1 MTIGVFQVCLYMER
15 VHRLYRQTENLSL
28 GRIKKEKLS
37 EISITGNKITQE
49 TDNQSKKAKVGS
61 TIDETKTNVELIPSP
76 NTNKQDYAG
85 GTNDKTRDSKTCES
99 EDSWIDTDSC
109 ARNIDWAGHLL

>member
-1 MTIGVFQVCLYMER
+1 MFQVCLYMER

-49 TDNQSKKAKVGS
+49 PDNQIKKEKVGCS
-61 TIDETKTNVELIPSP
+61 IDGKKNMY
-76 NTNKQDYAG
+76 N
-85 GTNDKTRDSKTCES
+85 
-99 EDSWIDTDSC
+99 
-109 ARNIDWAGHLL
+109 